1 MFKITN
7 LLLVSIL
14 SISVSWAQNKK
25 KEDRGLLPELQTNNT
40 DKDTESKNLKSEVL
54 ISRTENKAIEALQS
68 ILKKKKGTP
77 QEADYLN
84 RLAELYMRKS
94 KSGRFFDIQRDN
106 KSKVMSSF
114 PIPDEKG
121 VDSIKKALDVYNK
134 ILKDFPKFD
143 EYDSVLFNSAF
154 ALQQLNQ
161 KKQSEINYKRL
172 IESYPQSKLM
182 TDSLIALGELLY
194 DQGKFK
200 EAQIY
205 FEKIENYPESKVYSY
220 GLYKLA
226 WTNYNLKQSDKAISK
241 LKEVIAKNPANDD
254 GSNKKGYYLRK
265 EALRDLVLFIGEVHD
280 AHELYT
286 IFKKLTTDEE
296 LGQAMFDMAKL
307 YDSYS
312 KLKDIHIF
320 LNEFIKKEENNSFV
334 VRSHLLLAD
343 TFETLKK
350 RDLVIEHFSKAAEL
364 CQTGSNWRVNQKE
377 DEISKSCQ
385 QEFRKNSLEMAKK
398 WWEIW
403 QKNKAHKEFSQF
415 TEKILRLV
423 LANENY
429 EDPDLKT
436 RMALAEL
443 LFQNE
448 SFEDSSENYNI
459 VSQKTKDAKLAHDA
473 TYSAL
478 FAKEKSIEKAKTDLK
493 VAQRKEL
500 VERYLKN
507 FPQGEY
513 ALSVGLKY
521 AVILYEEKSYTE
533 SLKILVPLS
542 QNKTDLEIKTKS
554 EDLILDIKNVEK
566 KYAEVKELSKK
577 FLESTKDTSRKQS
590 LNKINEESHYFEI
603 QEENQKSD
611 RYAAA
616 LRLYDYYKQHSQSEL
631 GRQSFLDSLT
641 IFFKENFLVD
651 ATEKASEFLK
661 NYPKYEKSLELK
673 KEILKSLVDMGKL
686 EAAADLLIEL
696 SQLDV
701 KNKTTHLEAAAD
713 FYALELKN
721 SQARKIYHQLLLD
734 SPKEKRAA
742 VFFKIK
748 NTLKLP
754 ADKSE
759 VEKIEKIML
768 DQNIEPFVTEILTAK
783 AQKLYDEKKYSEC
796 YELSLKILK
805 RDVEASQ
812 RAYARYLQG
821 LIFEKELV
829 NQSVKTSKEDKLGLV
844 IQLKTERL
852 DKAQT
857 AYLSVTKMTNDKK
870 LMVKAFEGVDRSLE
884 NYIQSLKDFT
894 PPPSFSEND
903 QKELK
908 KELDK
913 LITPLI
919 DKRQEY
925 VKEIAQMKM
934 ETATSSTSWEN
945 LSATEIPSPNM
956 NKKFNFSLNSLF
968 LETWPYDK
976 ELKTISLLKLPK
988 IKNTDLNVELKDQ
1001 LVLLAHFIN
1010 TKQEAK
1016 TQNLI
1021 DLWLN
1026 KVNTKSLGLYATV
1039 ILSELQEKNLK
1050 ALWLL
1055 ENLKKTDKGNMPLY
1069 SYGVFKDNVTTA
1081 NELNFNL
1088 EKEDENWLGLV
1099 TNSVDFKFYQFIT
1112 SYRLKKF
1119 GIAKEICQQLSSTSE
1134 LDQRKSLKEYLLP
1147 LCSDAVAAAGDIENS
1162 EKVLASLATK
1172 DWKNKEA
1179 YYLAVARIYELYKK
1193 SPETAIKFY
1202 EFANKESSS
1211 ADIKAWV
1218 VKKIEFLRSNKTQTK

>member
-1 MFKITN
+1 MLKATTLT
-7 LLLVSIL
+7 LLLAVFVSQ
-14 SISVSWAQNKK
+14 SWAQNKK
-25 KEDRGLLPELQTNNT
+25 KEDRGLLPELQTNT
-40 DKDTESKNLKSEVL
+40 SDKDTDTKNLKSELL
-54 ISRTENKAIEALQS
+54 ISRTENKAIEALLN

-121 VDSIKKALDVYNK
+121 IDSVKKALEIYNK
-134 ILKDFPKFD
+134 ILRDFPKFE

-161 KKQSEINYKRL
+161 KKLSENNYKKL
-172 IESYPQSKLM
+172 IENFPKSKLM

-194 DQGKFK
+194 DQGIFK

-226 WTNYNLKQSDKAISK
+226 WTLYNLKQSDKAITK

-265 EALRDLVLFIGEVHD
+265 EALRDLVLFIGEVYD
-280 AHELYT
+280 ASELYSF
-286 IFKKLTTDEE
+286 FKKITTEEE
-296 LGQAMFDMAKL
+296 LGQSMFDMAKL

-312 KLKDIHIF
+312 RLKDIHIF
-320 LNEFIKKEENNSFV
+320 LNEFIKKEENNSYI

-350 RDLVIEHFSKAAEL
+350 RDLVIENFSKAAEL
-364 CQTGSNWRVNQKE
+364 CQTGSQWRVHQKE
-377 DEISKSCQ
+377 EEIVKSCQ
-385 QEFRKNSLEMAKK
+385 QEFRKDSLEIAKK

-403 QKNKAHKEFSQF
+403 QKNKAHKEFSIL

-448 SFEDSSENYNI
+448 SYEDSSENYNI
-459 VSQKTKDAKLAHDA
+459 VAQKTKDAKLSHDA

-478 FAKEKSIEKAKTDLK
+478 FAKEKSIEKGKTDLK
-493 VAQRKEL
+493 LAQRKEL

-513 ALSVGLKY
+513 AVSVGLKY
-521 AVILYEEKSYTE
+521 AVILYEEKNYPE
-533 SLKILVPLS
+533 SLKVLLPLS
-542 QNKTDLEIKTKS
+542 QNKSDLEIKVKA
-554 EDLILDIKNVEK
+554 EDLILDIKNIEK
-566 KYAEVKELSKK
+566 KYSEVKELSKK
-577 FLESTKDTSRKQS
+577 FLESTKDNTRKVS
-590 LNKINEESHYFEI
+590 LGKINEESHYFEM

-616 LRLYDYYKQHSQSEL
+616 KRLYDYYKQHQQSDL
-631 GRQSFLDSLT
+631 GKQSFLDSLG
-641 IFFKENFLVD
+641 IFFKDGYLID
-651 ATEKASEFLK
+651 ATDKASEFLK
-661 NYPKYEKSLELK
+661 AYPKYEKSLELK
-673 KEILKSLVDMGKL
+673 KEILKTLVDMGKL
-686 EAAADLLIEL
+686 EAAAELLVEL
-696 SQLDV
+696 SQLEV
-701 KNKTTHLEAAAD
+701 KNKLSHLEAAAD
-713 FYALELKN
+713 FYALEGKN
-721 SQARKIYHQLLLD
+721 PAARKIYNQLLLEL
-734 SPKEKRAA
+734 PKDKRSSIF
-742 VFFKIK
+742 VKIK

-754 ADKSE
+754 NDKAE
-759 VEKIEKIML
+759 VDKIEKIIVE
-768 DQNIEPFVTEILTAK
+768 QNIEPFVTEILTAK
-783 AQKLYDEKKYSEC
+783 AQRLYDEKKYTEC
-796 YELSLKILK
+796 YELTLKILK
-805 RDVEASQ
+805 RDVESSH

-829 NQSVKTSKEDKLGLV
+829 NQSVKTSKEEKLGLV

-857 AYLSVTKMTNDKK
+857 AYLSVTKMTSEKK
-870 LMVKAFEGVDRSLE
+870 LLLKAFEGVDRSLE

-903 QKELK
+903 QKELR

-913 LITPLI
+913 LVLPLEE
-919 DKRQEY
+919 KRQEY
-925 VKEIAQMKM
+925 SKEISQMKM
-934 ETATSSTSWEN
+934 ESLTPSSSWET
-945 LSATEIPSPNM
+945 LSVADSPLPNQGRKM
-956 NKKFNFSLNSLF
+956 EFSLNSLF
-968 LETWPYDK
+968 PAAWPLEKD
-976 ELKTISLLKLPK
+976 LQVLNLGKLSK
-988 IKNTDLNVELKDQ
+988 IKNPDLNVDLKDQ
-1001 LVLLAHFIN
+1001 LVLFANFMN

-1016 TQNLI
+1016 AQNLI
-1021 DLWLN
+1021 DMWLN
-1026 KVNTKSLGLYATV
+1026 KSPTKNLGLYATV
-1039 ILSELQEKNLK
+1039 VLSSYQDKSLK

-1055 ENLKKTDKGNMPLY
+1055 EILKKSDKANLPFY
-1069 SYGVFKDNVTTA
+1069 AFATFKENTVQTGGMSGD
-1081 NELNFNL
+1081 
-1088 EKEDENWLGLV
+1088 KDDENYMLLGS
-1099 TNSVDFKFYQFIT
+1099 NSVDFKFYQFLT

-1119 GIAKEICQQLSSTSE
+1119 AIAKDLCLQMIGTSE
-1134 LDQRKSLKEYLLP
+1134 LDQRKALKEYLLP
-1147 LCSDAVAAAGDIENS
+1147 YCSESIALNGDFENS
-1162 EKVLASLATK
+1162 EKVLSSLPLK
-1172 DWKNKEA
+1172 EWKNKE
-1179 YYLAVARIYELYKK
+1179 YYHLSLARVNEVYKK
-1193 SPETAIKFY
+1193 SPDSGIKSY

-1211 ADIKAWV
+1211 ADIKTWI
-1218 VKKIEFLRSNKTQTK
+1218 VKKIEFLQMKKTQSK